1 MQIESYLGSGD
12 KMSALLE
19 LKQHLCLEI
28 YRLCILCEIDPD
40 TFEMESFLQSI
51 KNTTLIPASNISN
64 LVLCVDKLKLVEAKI
79 GEINDQQ

>member
-1 MQIESYLGSGD
+1 MKIDSYLGGGD